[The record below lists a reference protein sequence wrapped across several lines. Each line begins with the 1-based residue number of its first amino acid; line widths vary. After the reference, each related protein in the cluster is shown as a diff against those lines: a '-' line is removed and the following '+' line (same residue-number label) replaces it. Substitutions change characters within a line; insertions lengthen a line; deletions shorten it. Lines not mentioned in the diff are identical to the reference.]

1 MPGPRN
7 PIALNP
13 LLGKGG
19 AHTQTRAALRQD
31 NRRQLDEAID
41 EWLENS
47 GREDDSTSS
56 VERTQKNRAAGKA
69 PAR

>member
-31 NRRQLDEAID
+31 NRRQLDDAID
-41 EWLENS
+41 EWLEDS
-47 GREDDSTSS
+47 DCGDDSTGLAD
-56 VERTQKNRAAGKA
+56 RTQKNRDAGRT